1 MNGIPGDR
9 MGQKEIF
16 QKMVMEESCTCL
28 KDIERGRSRKL
39 TQTSVPPLCCL
50 TLQCFTKNRSSE
62 TRTLIEQNLVDPV
75 SPTRDTH

>member
-28 KDIERGRSRKL
+28 KDMREEEAGNSPK
-39 TQTSVPPLCCL
+39 PLCL
-50 TLQCFTKNRSSE
+50 RYAA
-62 TRTLIEQNLVDPV
+62 
-75 SPTRDTH
+75 